1 MHFTIYEP
9 IRPDHSGLSFFRKP
23 FMSKK
28 DKAKQEIQ
36 AVHPAKTGS
45 GKTKKLIIIAVII
58 ILCAA
63 IGAGAFFFLKKGK
76 EQIKYSK
83 KEYKN
88 LAIPE
93 EMIKFTFDVLP
104 NLYVELGKLND
115 EVDIMDA
122 EIKRLEEIETKYPK
136 QKKIPTSEKKNIE
149 RLKKGT
155 QTAISKIEKEIET
168 AFVMSLVE
176 EPKGRQYAKERQ
188 PDLEQL
194 AKDSLAQI
202 KGTEPE
208 KTEDAEEE
216 PTGFMGKIKSLFKKK
231 KK

>member
-1 MHFTIYEP
+1 M
-9 IRPDHSGLSFFRKP
+9 GCFFPKV
-23 FMSKK
+23 FMSTK
-28 DKAKQEIQ
+28 DKAKHEVQE
-36 AVHPAKTGS
+36 AHPAKSGS
-45 GKTKKLIIIAVII
+45 GKKKKIIIIVVII
-58 ILCAA
+58 VLCAA

-76 EQIKYSK
+76 PQIKYSK
-83 KEYKN
+83 REYKN

-104 NLYVELGKLND
+104 TLYVELGKLND
-115 EVDIMDA
+115 EVEIMNS

-136 QKKIPTSEKKNIE
+136 QKKIPTTEKKTIE

-155 QTAISKIEKEIET
+155 QTAITKIEKEIET

-176 EPKGRQYAKERQ
+176 EPKGRQYAKDKQTE
-188 PDLEQL
+188 LEQL

-202 KGTEPE
+202 KGPEPE
-208 KTEDAEEE
+208 KTEEE
-216 PTGFMGKIKSLFKKK
+216 PKGFMGKIKSLFKKK